1 MKLEII
7 SLAETLKESGF
18 VVYLAENQNYGIFT
32 DRTGK
37 RVVYFQY
44 DRLGG
49 YQFSGTYKASR
60 ECGTGWQLGINYMD
74 KSDLENALITPAP
87 RWATNGCPVNY
98 HSINTYLKDMKRL
111 RKQWHI

>member
-1 MKLEII
+1 MKPEII

-32 DRTGK
+32 DNAGK

-49 YQFSGTYKASR
+49 YQFSGTCKANR
-60 ECGTGWQLGINYMD
+60 ECGTGWGLRINYMN

-87 RWATNGCPVNY
+87 HWATNGYPVNY
-98 HSINTYLKDMKRL
+98 HSINTYLKDNAYSNYYL
-111 RKQWHI
+111 F